1 MSPETAVVES
11 VRRRPSFHNLLSRPA
26 TGAAFGAIFAFVFF
40 SITGARGGF
49 LSWAGLA
56 SWLAV
61 AAELG
66 LIAIPVGLMIIA
78 GEFDLSIGSVLA
90 AGSMITVV
98 LTEKSKLPSGVAV
111 LAALLFGAAIG
122 VVNGTL
128 VNRTKVPSFIV
139 TLVTLFVVSGFGLW
153 AARRIAGTTAVSHQF
168 TGATHKVFAGEW
180 HQFKVSLLWWLALA
194 VAAGWMLRR
203 SPFGNWVL
211 ATGGD
216 EETAR
221 QNGVPV
227 GRVKLAIYVMT
238 GVCAALVGVI
248 QAVEFNNADV
258 TRGQSFVFQCVIAAV
273 IGGCLLSGGYGS
285 VLGVVLGTAT
295 YAIVSIGVFYTGWNP
310 DLVQLFVGLLLLF
323 AVLGNNVVRRRALTP

>member
-1 MSPETAVVES
+1 VNAKITAAES
-11 VRRRPSFHNLLSRPA
+11 SRRRLFNNVLSRPA
-26 TGAAFGAIFAFVFF
+26 TGAAFGAVFAFVFF
-40 SITGARGGF
+40 SVAGARGGF
-49 LSWAGLA
+49 LSWAGTA

-98 LTEKSKLPSGVAV
+98 LTEKSKWPPGLAI
-111 LAALLFGAAIG
+111 LAALSFGALIG
-122 VVNGTL
+122 LINGTL
-128 VNRTKVPSFIV
+128 VNRSRVPSFIV
-139 TLVTLFVVSGFGLW
+139 TLVTLFVVSGVGLW
-153 AARRIAGTTAVSHQF
+153 AARRIAGTTAVSHRF
-168 TGATHKVFAGEW
+168 KGVTHQVFAGEW

-194 VAAGWMLRR
+194 LAAGWMLRR

-216 EETAR
+216 VETAR
-221 QNGVPV
+221 QTGIPV
-227 GRVKLAIYVMT
+227 GRVKLLMYVMT
-238 GVCAALVGVI
+238 GVCASLVGVI
-248 QAVEFNNADV
+248 QAVEFNNADI
-258 TRGQSFVFQCVIAAV
+258 TRGQSFVFQCVVAAV

-285 VLGVVLGTAT
+285 ILGVVLGTAT

-323 AVLGNNVVRRRALTP
+323 AVLGNNFVRRRALTP